1 MVYRALGLM
10 SGSSLDG
17 LDLCFTHLH
26 ESSGKWQYEIVKAD
40 CYQYSPEWVERLKH
54 ATELKA
60 KDYLLLHVDYGHY
73 LGQLVNRF
81 IEENSI
87 GYQVQL
93 ISSHGHTTFHMPV
106 NKMTAQLGDGASIAA
121 ETGINVVSDLRAM
134 DLALGGQGAPIV
146 PIGEKILL
154 GDYAY
159 FLNLGGIANI
169 SADMGKISTAL
180 GTPTALEASTAL
192 DLTNEAPL
200 TALGIR
206 QTLGTKV
213 AFDVSPANRVLNLL
227 ANELGEEY
235 DEGGALA
242 QSGALNESLL
252 RELNR
257 LEYYQSPYPKS
268 LANDFGTDVVY
279 PIIKRSGVTAI
290 DGLRTMTEHVV
301 FQIKSSIEKLNG
313 DVSTPQQLLATGG
326 GAFNTFLIKRLGEG
340 LNELNIKVV
349 IPDENLIKYKEAL
362 IMALM
367 GVLRWREENNVMSSV
382 TGAERDSIGGAVWI
396 GQEA

>member
-1 MVYRALGLM
+1 MVYRVLGLM

-26 ESSGKWQYEIVKAD
+26 ESSGKWQYEIVRAD
-40 CYQYSPEWVERLKH
+40 CYPYSPEWVDRLKH
-54 ATELKA
+54 ATDLNA
-60 KDYLLLHVDYGHY
+60 RDYLLLHVDYGHY

-93 ISSHGHTTFHMPV
+93 ISSHGHTTFHMPG
-106 NKMTAQLGDGASIAA
+106 NKMTAQLGDGAAIAA

-169 SADMGKISTAL
+169 SADMGKISTHHGGA
-180 GTPTALEASTAL
+180 
-192 DLTNEAPL
+192 
-200 TALGIR
+200 
-206 QTLGTKV
+206 KV

-227 ANELGEEY
+227 SNELGKEY

-242 QSGALNESLL
+242 QSGTLNESLL
-252 RELNR
+252 RELNS
-257 LEYYQSPYPKS
+257 LEYYRWPYPKS

-279 PIIKRSGVTAI
+279 PIIKKSGVTAI

-313 DVSTPQQLLATGG
+313 DSSSSAQQLLATGG
-326 GAFNTFLIKRLGEG
+326 GAFNTFLISRLGEQ
-340 LNELNIKVV
+340 LNGLNIKVV

>member
-40 CYQYSPEWVERLKH
+40 CYPYSPEWVERLKH
-54 ATELKA
+54 ATEMNA
-60 KDYLLLHVDYGHY
+60 QDYLLLHVDYGHY

-93 ISSHGHTTFHMPV
+93 ISSHGHTTFHMPG

-180 GTPTALEASTAL
+180 GAPTALHLTKEAPSTAL
-192 DLTNEAPL
+192 GTP
-200 TALGIR
+200 
-206 QTLGTKV
+206 QTLGAKV

-252 RELNR
+252 HELNS
-257 LEYYQSPYPKS
+257 LEYYEWPYPKS

-313 DVSTPQQLLATGG
+313 GVSSPQQMLATGG